1 MAKENEVY
9 LYCQVIQNCYGEKRP
24 IKAGGKPHLKKFEAG
39 TKILGKAFNASHI
52 PTQYTPAVIT
62 KDRFIITQNNLMLLG
77 EEQEAQVIQDKE
89 IASKELKNKFKSF
102 YNANG
107 VDGIMTDQKKRSKYM
122 MNGAIIGG
130 VTILLYAM
138 MKGQN
143 KMNGFILGAV
153 LGGLAG
159 KFVGD
164 YVTKKQ

>member
-1 MAKENEVY
+1 MSKENEVY

-24 IKAGGKPHLKKFEAG
+24 IKAGGKKQYKKFEAG
-39 TKILGKAFNASHI
+39 TKVLGKAYNASDI
-52 PTQYTPAVIT
+52 PTTYTPAVIT
-62 KDRFIITQNNLMLLG
+62 KDRYIITQNNLMLLG
-77 EEQEAQVIQDKE
+77 EEQEAQVINDKE

-107 VDGIMTDQKKRSKYM
+107 VDGIMSDQKKRSKYM

-153 LGGLAG
+153 LGGLGG

-164 YVTKKQ
+164 YVTKK